1 MTDMPTPII
10 RRLNLSKLSFGW
22 LKIGASLAAMSSLV
36 ADAHKVAYV
45 APHASR
51 RRQPEV
57 VPDDD
62 LEGRDPTW

>member
-1 MTDMPTPII
+1 MADMPTPII

-22 LKIGASLAAMSSLV
+22 LDIGASLAATSSLV
-36 ADAHKVAYV
+36 ADAYKVAYL

-51 RRQPEV
+51 RRQPDV